1 MIGGIIVSHGKLAEE
16 LLNALTIILGEA
28 PNIESISIGW
38 YDDVEDSKK
47 KINLSL
53 KRVDQKNG
61 VIIFTDMFGGTPS
74 NLSFSFLKDNQVEI
88 ITGRQPAHAHQVR
101 IAPEEQRPEGR
112 RQEGRRAGEEE
123 HPSGQRAPRRQA
135 KVTMLEKKITIKNK
149 LGLHA
154 RAAVKF
160 VNLANRFG
168 ASVKIV
174 KDGNE
179 IDGKSILGIL
189 TLAATQ
195 GSEIVLLVSGK
206 DEDSALKALSDLIN
220 NRFDEKE

>member
-1 MIGGIIVSHGKLAEE
+1 MLDKTV
-16 LLNALTIILGEA
+16 TI
-28 PNIESISIGW
+28 
-38 YDDVEDSKK
+38 
-47 KINLSL
+47 
-53 KRVDQKNG
+53 R
-61 VIIFTDMFGGTPS
+61 
-74 NLSFSFLKDNQVEI
+74 
-88 ITGRQPAHAHQVR
+88 
-101 IAPEEQRPEGR
+101 
-112 RQEGRRAGEEE
+112 
-123 HPSGQRAPRRQA
+123 
-135 KVTMLEKKITIKNK
+135 NK

-174 KDGNE
+174 KDGDE

-195 GSEIVLLVSGK
+195 GTAIRLLVSGK
-206 DEDSALKALSDLIN
+206 DEDAAMAALVELIG